1 LYWPGEVS
9 CDSDFRK
16 AFLALITPTLML
28 TELRAEMDLVKANM
42 LVLSE
47 WTGAVAGPLLIR
59 RDLEILRLLVVS
71 RLSVEEKEEREERG
85 ELETGDWDG
94 VIQSEEEKELSL
106 STPSLSSSMAGSTN
120 FKPVSIENSQ
130 LSVLEMRCIEILR

>member
-1 LYWPGEVS
+1 M
-9 CDSDFRK
+9 
-16 AFLALITPTLML
+16 ALITPTLML

-47 WTGAVAGPLLIR
+47 RTGAVAGPLLIR

-106 STPSLSSSMAGSTN
+106 YNPSLSSSMAGSTN
-120 FKPVSIENSQ
+120 FKPVSIENSEEK
-130 LSVLEMRCIEILR
+130 LILD